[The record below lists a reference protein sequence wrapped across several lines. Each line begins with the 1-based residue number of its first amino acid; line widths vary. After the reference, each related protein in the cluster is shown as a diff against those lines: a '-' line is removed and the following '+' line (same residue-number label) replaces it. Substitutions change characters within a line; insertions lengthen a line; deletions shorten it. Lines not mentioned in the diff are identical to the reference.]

1 LLDKGTTVAGYRIDG
16 ALGEGGMGVVYRAT
30 QLSLNRS
37 VALKILS
44 SDLGD
49 DEGFRERFRREGLLQ
64 AAIDH
69 PHIVTVYDTG
79 ETEHGLFLAMRM
91 VRGPTLK
98 DMILGRELD
107 PGRSLRILTQVAEAL
122 DTAHDVGLTH
132 RDIKPQNI
140 LIGSRDHAYLADF
153 GLTKAPDEAGRLTA
167 TGQFVGTIDYVSPE
181 QIQGEP
187 ATARSDIYALTG
199 VLYECLVGSVPF
211 PKPAEAAVVYAHIA
225 EPPPQPTADR
235 PELPKAI
242 DEVVAKGMAKDP
254 GDRYGSAGE
263 LLAAAAQA
271 FGSSVQTA
279 GTPPGPVPSAEG
291 AGVRGNGSPTEPA
304 GTPLRSPE
312 ELAAGVTAA
321 SPIQSTPTTPA
332 KVPAGAT
339 TPATPVEAPA
349 RRRALPV
356 AALVAGLAVVGAIAG
371 FVLGGSGGSEGESAD
386 LGSSASAGT
395 LAVSFPDGWKRVAQ
409 EPTIPGLDF
418 SQPIV
423 LAPPS
428 PAGARVEAGGT
439 DGTGPTLLPKP
450 FLAALKAPPK
460 SDDAVQLGSLQAFR
474 YSNLTPAGAPG
485 PVTVYTAPTTEG
497 VATVACA
504 SPAGPPDAAFL
515 RECERVAG
523 TLELTSGKPLALGPR
538 EEYGKAVGGALTRLD
553 SSAASG
559 AKRLSAARTPAGQAA
574 ASRALAATYA
584 RAVRQVRA
592 APDGPFESAAHTQ
605 LVNSLRRVATGYS
618 SAARAAARGDRGAYA
633 AARRR
638 VRRGGAALRRAQAG
652 LTALGYKVE
661 N

>member
-1 LLDKGTTVAGYRIDG
+1 MAGYRIDG

-107 PGRSLRILTQVAEAL
+107 PPRTLRILTQVAEAL

-199 VLYECLVGSVPF
+199 VLFESLVGSVPY
-211 PKPAEAAVVYAHIA
+211 PKPAEAQVVYAHIT
-225 EPPPQPTADR
+225 EPPPQPTEHR
-235 PELPKAI
+235 PELPAAI

-254 GDRYGSAGE
+254 DERYASAGE
-263 LLAAAAQA
+263 LLTAASRAL
-271 FGSSVQTA
+271 GSA
-279 GTPPGPVPSAEG
+279 EATPPGPVSGPEG
-291 AGVRGNGSPTEPA
+291 VGLRGNGAPTEPS
-304 GTPLRSPE
+304 PPPRSPE
-312 ELAAGVTAA
+312 DLAGGVTAA
-321 SPIQSTPTTPA
+321 SPIQSAPTTPA
-332 KVPAGAT
+332 RVPRAEPT
-339 TPATPVEAPA
+339 TPASVEAPPRA
-349 RRRALPV
+349 RTVPIAAV
-356 AALVAGLAVVGAIAG
+356 AAVLAIIAAVAGYAI
-371 FVLGGSGGSEGESAD
+371 GGSGGSKSESAD
-386 LGSSASAGT
+386 LPSSASAGA
-395 LAVSFPDGWKRVAQ
+395 LDLSFPNGWKRVTQ
-409 EPTIPGLDF
+409 DPDIPGLTF
-418 SQPIV
+418 AQPII

-428 PAGARVEAGGT
+428 PAGARVEAGVT
-439 DGTGPTLLPKP
+439 DGVGPTLLPKG
-450 FLAALKAPPK
+450 FLARLNASPSQEDTVK
-460 SDDAVQLGSLQAFR
+460 LGRLQAYR
-474 YSNLTPAGAPG
+474 YAGLRPRGVTG
-485 PVTVYTAPTTEG
+485 PITVYAAPTTEG
-497 VATVACA
+497 VATVACV
-504 SPAGPPDAAFL
+504 AGPSKAAGFA

-523 TLELTSGKPLALGPR
+523 TLELTAGKPLALGPR
-538 EEYGKAVGGALTRLD
+538 ADYAKAAGASLKRLD
-553 SSAASG
+553 GVAGPAT
-559 AKRLSAARTPAGQAA
+559 KRLRAAKTPAAQAA
-574 ASRALAATYA
+574 AAAALATAYKRAARQLAGAPVGPYERAASSLVVRALRRIAAGYD
-584 RAVRQVRA
+584 RA
-592 APDGPFESAAHTQ
+592 A
-605 LVNSLRRVATGYS
+605 
-618 SAARAAARGDRGAYA
+618 AAARGGNRRAYA
-633 AARRR
+633 TARRT
-638 VRRGGAALRRAQAG
+638 VRRGGRALRRALAG
-652 LTALGYKVE
+652 LAALGYDVQK
-661 N
+661 